1 MANLPETPVW
11 ETGIY
16 QLEETDPVQGGPNG
30 IDNQQ
35 GKQLANRTA
44 WLKSQV
50 ETLGTGKQPLD
61 ATLTAIAALN
71 GVADRIAY
79 FTGPDTVALTPLTD
93 FIRTLLDDGDAS
105 AARSTLGAISQT
117 QLNAAISA
125 LVNSSPATLD
135 TLNELAAALGNDA
148 NFATTVTNALAAK
161 APIASPV
168 FTGDPKGP
176 TPAQFDNDTSL
187 ATTEF
192 VQRALGNAQGVVLC
206 NTGTTNLAASD
217 AGKAVIL
224 TQSGAI
230 AVLPSISS
238 VPNGAA
244 FSFGN
249 GTGGGAGS
257 VQRSG
262 ADQIYIGDSP
272 RTSVAVNGGESLTVV
287 KYGGGWFAI
296 GGSVTLYK
304 GSLSFPSSLSA
315 NGYQKLPGGLIIQWG
330 ISGSV
335 AAGAVVNITLPIAFP
350 NAVLSVTGTPVGASV
365 NSNPGGLGIAASV
378 SALSIYNWGSVLG
391 YTAGVRW
398 IAIGC

>member
-61 ATLTAIAALN
+61 ATLTALAALN

-79 FTGPDTVALTPLTD
+79 FTGPDTVALTPLTA

-117 QLNAAISA
+117 QLDAAISA

-176 TPAQFDNDTSL
+176 TPAQFDNDTSV

-192 VQRALGNAQGVVLC
+192 VQRALGNFQGFREPSV
-206 NTGTTNLAASD
+206 NTTLDASDVGKVITVNNTTITLTLPDADNLATGSAITICNVSPK
-217 AGKAVIL
+217 G
-224 TQSGAI
+224 GAI
-230 AVLPSISS
+230 V
-238 VPNGAA
+238 
-244 FSFGN
+244 
-249 GTGGGAGS
+249 T
-257 VQRSG
+257 VQRQGQDSIWVGSG
-262 ADQIYIGDSP
+262 QAL
-272 RTSVAVNGGESLTVV
+272 TSFTLAPNE
-287 KYGGGWFAI
+287 
-296 GGSVTLYK
+296 SVTLVRQTAGAWK
-304 GSLSFPSSLSA
+304 QVSGQVGFGSYLAES
-315 NGYQKLPGGLIIQWG
+315 GYQKLPSGLIIQWQ
-330 ISGSV
+330 
-335 AAGAVVNITLPIAFP
+335 AVVTPTLSMANTAFTFPIAFP
-350 NAVLSVTGTPVGASV
+350 TSCFAIAIAPNFTVSSAQAPAFSVINRTKTGGD
-365 NSNPGGLGIAASV
+365 
-378 SALSIYNWGSVLG
+378 IYNGGATIMGTISPTTVISIG
-391 YTAGVRW
+391 Y
-398 IAIGC
+398 

>member
-79 FTGPDTVALTPLTD
+79 FTGPDKVDLTPLTA

-105 AARSTLGAISQT
+105 AARSTLGAISQA
-117 QLNAAISA
+117 QLDAAISA

-148 NFATTVTNALAAK
+148 NFAATVTNALAAK
-161 APIASPV
+161 APLASPV
-168 FTGDPKGP
+168 FTGDPNAP
-176 TPAQFDNDTSL
+176 TPAKFDNDTSL

-192 VQRALGNAQGVVLC
+192 VQRALGNRQGYHVPA
-206 NTGTTNLAASD
+206 TGSSFSAAD
-217 AGKAVIL
+217 AGKAFGL
-224 TQSGAI
+224 NGPSTYTLSSASG
-230 AVLPSISS
+230 L
-238 VPNGAA
+238 PNGATFDFFA
-244 FSFGN
+244 AGN
-249 GTGGGAGS
+249 GCVVQASGSDTITIKGGTT
-257 VQRSG
+257 V
-262 ADQIYIGDSP
+262 
-272 RTSVAVNGGESLTVV
+272 TSLTLNSGDTLSLVRV
-287 KYGGGWFAI
+287 GPTAWLAISGSAQLKFAEVF
-296 GGSVTLYK
+296 G
-304 GSLSFPSSLSA
+304 SSLAA
-315 NGYQKLPGGLIIQWG
+315 NGYQRLPSGLIIQWG
-330 ISGSV
+330 IASIPGNNV
-335 AAGAVVNITLPIAFP
+335 ATAVGLPIAWPTSFLE
-350 NAVLSVTGTPVGASV
+350 A
-365 NSNPGGLGIAASV
+365 AASIAGSGFS
-378 SALSIYNWGSVLG
+378 SAVIGIEPHGTLPTSYINLYNASPSG
-391 YTAGVRW
+391 TQAVRW
-398 IAIGC
+398 IAIGY

>member
-50 ETLGTGKQPLD
+50 ETLGTGKQPLA
-61 ATLTAIAALN
+61 ATHTAIAALN

-79 FTGPDTVALTPLTD
+79 FTGPDTVALTPLTA

-117 QLNAAISA
+117 QLDAAISA

-176 TPAQFDNDTSL
+176 TPAQFDNDTSM

-192 VQRALGNAQGVVLC
+192 VQRALGNFQGFREPSV
-206 NTGTTNLAASD
+206 NTTLDASDVGKVITVNNATITLTLPDADNLATGSAITICNVSP
-217 AGKAVIL
+217 
-224 TQSGAI
+224 QSGAI
-230 AVLPSISS
+230 V
-238 VPNGAA
+238 
-244 FSFGN
+244 
-249 GTGGGAGS
+249 T
-257 VQRSG
+257 VQRQG
-262 ADQIYIGDSP
+262 ADQIWVGTGQGL
-272 RTSVAVNGGESLTVV
+272 TSFTLAPNE
-287 KYGGGWFAI
+287 
-296 GGSVTLYK
+296 SVTLVRQTANAWK
-304 GSLSFPSSLSA
+304 QVSGQVGFGSSLAAS
-315 NGYQKLPGGLIIQWG
+315 GYQKLPSGLIVQWVQG
-330 ISGSV
+330 ATST
-335 AAGAVVNITLPIAFP
+335 AGEVSEVVTLPITFP
-350 NAVLSVTGTPVGASV
+350 NSNLFSSVSSLNAAASPAADTNYQV
-365 NSNPGGLGIAASV
+365 VSKTTSQVTVFRQQNPGNSV
-378 SALSIYNWGSVLG
+378 ALAPLVF
-391 YTAGVRW
+391 
-398 IAIGC
+398 AIGY

>member
-79 FTGPDTVALTPLTD
+79 FTGPDTVALTPLTA

-117 QLNAAISA
+117 QLDAAISA

-168 FTGDPKGP
+168 FTGDPKAP
-176 TPAQFDNDTSL
+176 TPAQFDNDTSI
-187 ATTEF
+187 ATAEF
-192 VQRALGNAQGVVLC
+192 VQRALGSFSGISVL
-206 NTGTTNLAASD
+206 
-217 AGKAVIL
+217 
-224 TQSGAI
+224 SGATAL
-230 AVLPSISS
+230 AVADVGKNIILSGATPFATTLPATAGL
-238 VPNGAA
+238 PNGAA
-244 FSFGN
+244 ISIEN
-249 GTGGGAGS
+249 NANVDCT
-257 VQRSG
+257 VVRSG
-262 ADQIYIGDSP
+262 GDVISPNSSSAISTITIPAGTQITFVKVGAIWYAFGSGAASYQSTFGASLA
-272 RTSVAVNGGESLTVV
+272 TS
-287 KYGGGWFAI
+287 
-296 GGSVTLYK
+296 
-304 GSLSFPSSLSA
+304 
-315 NGYQKLPGGLIIQWG
+315 GYQKLPSGLIVQWG
-330 ISGSV
+330 NGTYGNST
-335 AAGAVVNITLPIAFP
+335 AVTFPIAFP
-350 NAVLSVTGTPVGASV
+350 NSCLQVVVGPANFDNVQASYQKV
-365 NSNPGGLGIAASV
+365 CSV
-378 SALSIYNWGSVLG
+378 SGYNQTTTGF
-391 YTAGVRW
+391 TASSATATGVNAKW
-398 IAIGC
+398 IAIGY

>member
-16 QLEETDPVQGGPNG
+16 QLEETDPVQGGLNG

-79 FTGPDTVALTPLTD
+79 FTGPDTVALTPLTA

-117 QLNAAISA
+117 QLDAAISA
-125 LVNSSPATLD
+125 LVNSSPTTLD

-168 FTGDPKGP
+168 FTGDPKAP

-192 VQRALGNAQGVVLC
+192 VQRALGNMAGFEIFTASKVL
-206 NTGTTNLAASD
+206 NAAS
-217 AGKAVIL
+217 AGKYLVFSSSSSL
-224 TQSGAI
+224 TCTLPNPSG
-230 AVLPSISS
+230 LPVGTRIYVESS
-238 VPNGAA
+238 
-244 FSFGN
+244 
-249 GTGGGAGS
+249 GGGSLAVSASGGADFAGPNAGS
-257 VQRSG
+257 SPLSTVTLRSG
-262 ADQIYIGDSP
+262 VSAEFIVQSATRY
-272 RTSVAVNGGESLTVV
+272 RFV
-287 KYGGGWFAI
+287 
-296 GGSVTLYK
+296 GGSGEAFLA
-304 GSLSFPSSLSA
+304 SS
-315 NGYQKLPGGLIIQWG
+315 GYQKLPSGLIMQWG
-330 ISGSV
+330 SV
-335 AAGAVVNITLPIAFP
+335 IPSAAGVSVTFPVAFP
-350 NAVLSVTGTPVGASV
+350 SACQSLLISSV
-365 NSNPGGLGIAASV
+365 NSAVTSSIPLATSVPTTSGFTAYSVSGAPGG
-378 SALSIYNWGSVLG
+378 
-391 YTAGVRW
+391 RW
-398 IAIGC
+398 IAIGY

>member
-79 FTGPDTVALTPLTD
+79 FTGPDTVALTPLTA

-105 AARSTLGAISQT
+105 AARSTLGAISQA
-117 QLNAAISA
+117 QLDAAISA

-168 FTGDPKGP
+168 FTGDPKAP

-192 VQRALGNAQGVVLC
+192 VQRALGNFSAYAALSNAQVL
-206 NTGTTNLAASD
+206 D
-217 AGKAVIL
+217 
-224 TQSGAI
+224 SGAI
-230 AVLPSISS
+230 GKFHNISAGVTSFTLPSLSGLPTGAS
-238 VPNGAA
+238 V
-244 FSFGN
+244 SFIN
-249 GTGGGAGS
+249 TSNADCTIN
-257 VQRSG
+257 RSG
-262 ADQIYIGDSP
+262 TDTIATNNSTVNSLVVKNGDSVIFVKA
-272 RTSVAVNGGESLTVV
+272 TASL
-287 KYGGGWFAI
+287 WFAI
-296 GGSVTLYK
+296 GTAALQGSA
-304 GSLSFPSSLSA
+304 SFSSSIA
-315 NGYQKLPGGLIIQWG
+315 ASGYQKLPSGLIIQWG
-330 ISGSV
+330 NAGNIASASSV
-335 AAGAVVNITLPIAFP
+335 AVTYPIAFP
-350 NAVLSVTGTPVGASV
+350 NGALSASATVNTATNTATPQGA
-365 NSNPGGLGIAASV
+365 GIAYTSASQLTIRNL
-378 SALSIYNWGSVLG
+378 SASTLG
-391 YTAGVRW
+391 FTW
-398 IAIGC
+398 IAIGY

>member
-61 ATLTAIAALN
+61 TTLTAIAALN

-79 FTGPDTVALTPLTD
+79 FTGPDTVALTTISA

-117 QLNAAISA
+117 QLDAAISA
-125 LVNSSPATLD
+125 LVNSSPATLN
-135 TLNELAAALGNDA
+135 TLNELADALGNDA
-148 NFATTVTNALAAK
+148 NFATTVTNALATK

-168 FTGDPKGP
+168 LTGDPKAP

-192 VQRALGNAQGVVLC
+192 VQRALGNFRSDSAQISVDTTLTAAAAGSAYIV
-206 NTGTTNLAASD
+206 TGAASN
-217 AGKAVIL
+217 I
-224 TQSGAI
+224 T
-230 AVLPSISS
+230 LPTLASASPGTAFTFVTNKVVS
-238 VPNGAA
+238 FKGNGAEQIH
-244 FSFGN
+244 N
-249 GTGGGAGS
+249 GAGQSNSYSVFPGEALTIVAAGSVWNVVSHGYGAGS
-257 VQRSG
+257 Y
-262 ADQIYIGDSP
+262 A
-272 RTSVAVNGGESLTVV
+272 ANL
-287 KYGGGWFAI
+287 A
-296 GGSVTLYK
+296 
-304 GSLSFPSSLSA
+304 A
-315 NGYQKLPGGLIIQWG
+315 NGYQKLPSGLIIQWG
-330 ISGSV
+330 SV
-335 AAGAVVNITLPIAFP
+335 IIGTTGVAINFPVAFP
-350 NAVLSVTGTPVGASV
+350 NVLLHVSGAPISSAVGGAGNPAFSSGSLTGTTAYPWGTGSYTCRWLAVG
-365 NSNPGGLGIAASV
+365 
-378 SALSIYNWGSVLG
+378 Y
-391 YTAGVRW
+391 
-398 IAIGC
+398 